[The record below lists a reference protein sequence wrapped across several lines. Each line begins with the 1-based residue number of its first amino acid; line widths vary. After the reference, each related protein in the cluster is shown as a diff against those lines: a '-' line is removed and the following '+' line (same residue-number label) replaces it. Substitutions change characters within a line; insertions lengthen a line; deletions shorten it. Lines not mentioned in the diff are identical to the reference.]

1 LEVQRLNDQRRLVA
15 KANDKSDR
23 IIAQLRRQ
31 KLGEIFERMDG
42 DRDGEISHSKIDDVL
57 SLELRNAFR
66 PLLGELEQLQQPL
79 DKEEFIDAGMRLY
92 NTLSQR
98 EKNLILKFE
107 TKGIQPGSELDK
119 CTFVPKTNFSN
130 AAARVKSGNLRSPS
144 SR

>member
-1 LEVQRLNDQRRLVA
+1 MEVQRLNDQRRLVA

-79 DKEEFIDAGMRLY
+79 DKDEFIDAGMRLY
-92 NTLSQR
+92 HTLS
-98 EKNLILKFE
+98 
-107 TKGIQPGSELDK
+107 
-119 CTFVPKTNFSN
+119 
-130 AAARVKSGNLRSPS
+130 
-144 SR
+144 

>member
-1 LEVQRLNDQRRLVA
+1 MEVQRLNDQRRLVA

-92 NTLSQR
+92 NTLS
-98 EKNLILKFE
+98 
-107 TKGIQPGSELDK
+107 
-119 CTFVPKTNFSN
+119 
-130 AAARVKSGNLRSPS
+130 
-144 SR
+144 

>member
-1 LEVQRLNDQRRLVA
+1 MEVQRLNDQRRLVA

-79 DKEEFIDAGMRLY
+79 DKDEFIDAGMRLY
-92 NTLSQR
+92 NTLS
-98 EKNLILKFE
+98 
-107 TKGIQPGSELDK
+107 
-119 CTFVPKTNFSN
+119 
-130 AAARVKSGNLRSPS
+130 
-144 SR
+144 

>member
-1 LEVQRLNDQRRLVA
+1 MEVQRLNDQRRLVA

-66 PLLGELEQLQQPL
+66 PLLGELE
-79 DKEEFIDAGMRLY
+79 
-92 NTLSQR
+92 
-98 EKNLILKFE
+98 
-107 TKGIQPGSELDK
+107 
-119 CTFVPKTNFSN
+119 
-130 AAARVKSGNLRSPS
+130 
-144 SR
+144 